1 MNVAFL
7 LKQYFHGA
15 EDVSIDVIA
24 KQTMCDVY
32 NQVCSS
38 IENYHIKWGNV
49 YEVMS
54 LRLYEIL
61 DAPFIHPTN
70 RPAVVITHFDVE
82 KKILRILVADEGIEI
97 NRSLAKYLGYMSMGK
112 RTIETSLNSNGI
124 NDYTRSS
131 ILNAIGINLAIH
143 SGHNKQIYKN
153 GSTEIIE
160 TDFWKGTIVYIE
172 IETSRNMPLELL
184 TDLTARFEIYDEDGN
199 PDFTASDIYEIGS
212 TSFIMPFNQM
222 LRYNLFD
229 DFPYK
234 NNIKEFVIDRDF
246 DYDDD
251 CGSHFHSLPYL
262 EKFSVIQPSPFSV
275 EDGILYIENCDEMD
289 GSNMLFDFLEKPQGR
304 VLVAFPPNH
313 PAKKFDIPSD
323 VVAICNSAFA
333 YSKLEELTIPDSV
346 EQINFAVF
354 ANMENL
360 KILRV
365 PNKMIKMYLDHYD
378 YEPTDFELYS
388 NNEKVFL
395 DDEVVRFWNEVRNR
409 EPHFDWSHYVDNLSF
424 GEKGH
429 RYMYKDDI
437 ETEGGFIDSAF

>member
-1 MNVAFL
+1 
-7 LKQYFHGA
+7 
-15 EDVSIDVIA
+15 
-24 KQTMCDVY
+24 
-32 NQVCSS
+32 
-38 IENYHIKWGNV
+38 
-49 YEVMS
+49 
-54 LRLYEIL
+54 
-61 DAPFIHPTN
+61 
-70 RPAVVITHFDVE
+70 
-82 KKILRILVADEGIEI
+82 
-97 NRSLAKYLGYMSMGK
+97 
-112 RTIETSLNSNGI
+112 
-124 NDYTRSS
+124 
-131 ILNAIGINLAIH
+131 
-143 SGHNKQIYKN
+143 
-153 GSTEIIE
+153 
-160 TDFWKGTIVYIE
+160 
-172 IETSRNMPLELL
+172 
-184 TDLTARFEIYDEDGN
+184 
-199 PDFTASDIYEIGS
+199 
-212 TSFIMPFNQM
+212 
-222 LRYNLFD
+222 
-229 DFPYK
+229 
-234 NNIKEFVIDRDF
+234 
-246 DYDDD
+246 
-251 CGSHFHSLPYL
+251 
-262 EKFSVIQPSPFSV
+262 
-275 EDGILYIENCDEMD
+275 MD

-333 YSKLEELTIPDSV
+333 FSKLEELTIPDSV

-354 ANMENL
+354 ANMGNL

>member
-32 NQVCSS
+32 YQVRSS

-54 LRLYEIL
+54 LRLYEIF

-153 GSTEIIE
+153 RSTEIIE

-212 TSFIMPFNQM
+212 TSFIMPFNQI

-251 CGSHFHSLPYL
+251 CGSHFHNLPYL

-409 EPHFDWSHYVDNLSF
+409 EPHFDRSHYVDNLSF